1 MTTRGRPSKNLSHQ
15 DIEGLKIFLQ
25 DLPFLKKNQ
34 QRALTLLDETAPP
47 FSEQQLTL
55 LKTVDR
61 ERRSFQQR
69 QLLIENIQL
78 KQKNQ
83 QTLLANEIEILG
95 LLKLDLTQ
103 DTFFRLDRAL
113 ESYQK
118 IEKAALENRI
128 RLEDEKHREILQN
141 NKKELTAAQKKRNY
155 QNQLKYALGGTVLA
169 AYEQLGISIENLD
182 PQSVK
187 SKIVHNERFYDLI
200 KDTKIFKDTF
210 KYSENYTQACL
221 MLPKLLDALTQYQI
235 ADEPIHL
242 AILRKLNKP

>member
-1 MTTRGRPSKNLSHQ
+1 MSVPTRN
-15 DIEGLKIFLQ
+15 
-25 DLPFLKKNQ
+25 
-34 QRALTLLDETAPP
+34 
-47 FSEQQLTL
+47 
-55 LKTVDR
+55 
-61 ERRSFQQR
+61 
-69 QLLIENIQL
+69 
-78 KQKNQ
+78 
-83 QTLLANEIEILG
+83 
-95 LLKLDLTQ
+95 
-103 DTFFRLDRAL
+103 FF
-113 ESYQK
+113 
-118 IEKAALENRI
+118 
-128 RLEDEKHREILQN
+128 
-141 NKKELTAAQKKRNY
+141 RNY

-182 PQSVK
+182 PQRVK